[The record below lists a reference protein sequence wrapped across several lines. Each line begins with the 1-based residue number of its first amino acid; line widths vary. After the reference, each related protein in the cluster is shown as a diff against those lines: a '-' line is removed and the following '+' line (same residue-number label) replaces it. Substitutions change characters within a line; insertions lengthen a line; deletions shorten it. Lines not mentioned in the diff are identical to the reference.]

1 MFNNLEPSRQGLCSC
16 CVQGTMKVFHLTAGP
31 IFPQLLREEENADL
45 GLANPCYPCPSATK
59 TPSSA
64 SLAERRT
71 HKEGW
76 PSQAYACVA
85 ISRQGR
91 PLPGSVDMPPVH
103 GCCRFCWRAHFAFH
117 TFAEIQNAV
126 GCKQFRA

>member
-16 CVQGTMKVFHLTAGP
+16 CVQGTMKVFHLTAGS
-31 IFPQLLREEENADL
+31 IFPQLLREEANADL

-59 TPSSA
+59 TPSSG
-64 SLAERRT
+64 SSRRRST
-71 HKEGW
+71 DIKKSTL
-76 PSQAYACVA
+76 SQTYVCIR
-85 ISRQGR
+85 ISRQ
-91 PLPGSVDMPPVH
+91 PLRGSVDMPPVH
-103 GCCRFCWRAHFAFH
+103 GCCRFCCRAHFAFH